1 MMESGRTITID
12 TRDFGKQ
19 EIGISDIITFPNG
32 IIAFGEFTEYALLS
46 PLGEGKYPMWLQ
58 SVQKPQLCFTVF
70 DPEQLCDG
78 YSPEITAEDL
88 SVIEAEDKNDLLLLA
103 IAVVP
108 DDYRNA
114 TVNLKGPIA
123 VNTVNKKAVQII
135 AAENYPLKF
144 PIYKK
149 EGE

>member
-1 MMESGRTITID
+1 M
-12 TRDFGKQ
+12 
-19 EIGISDIITFPNG
+19 
-32 IIAFGEFTEYALLS
+32 
-46 PLGEGKYPMWLQ
+46 
-58 SVQKPQLCFTVF
+58 F

-78 YSPEITAEDL
+78 YSPEIAPEDL
-88 SVIEAEDKNDLLLLA
+88 EEIGIDDKKDLRLLA